1 MEHLTLPTRGALF
14 LGGAMV
20 LLASLW
26 TGLTTGWNTYAMAE
40 AGAKATPKA
49 FEGVTLFFVQIP
61 QSITKS
67 IQDSLRH

>member
-1 MEHLTLPTRGALF
+1 
-14 LGGAMV
+14 
-20 LLASLW
+20 
-26 TGLTTGWNTYAMAE
+26 MAE